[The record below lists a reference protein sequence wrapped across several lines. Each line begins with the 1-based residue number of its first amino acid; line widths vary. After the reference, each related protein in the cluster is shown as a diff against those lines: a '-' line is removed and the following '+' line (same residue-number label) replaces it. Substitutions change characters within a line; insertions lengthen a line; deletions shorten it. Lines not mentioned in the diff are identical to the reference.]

1 MLFVSPGQLAL
12 RNVMA
17 LMELIQ
23 LVSKWLPLIKTALGT
38 EWRKVEQ
45 EVKPAL
51 AKRSD
56 GQDSKLGILFVK
68 NNKRLKSTRRAHCY

>member
-1 MLFVSPGQLAL
+1 MLVGGPGQLAL

-23 LVSKWLPLIKTALGT
+23 LVSKWLPLIKTALETG
-38 EWRKVEQ
+38 WRKVEQ

-56 GQDSKLGILFVK
+56 GQNSKLGILFVK
-68 NNKRLKSTRRAHCY
+68 KTQKYQARTLLL